1 MVGEYVALHCF
12 EFQRFGDIRVWV
24 ARAGRARVGGLT
36 RPWHRER
43 ERERERKKSLIHH
56 RRGGPSGRPKSPW
69 GRELHVKINSSNVN
83 PGMFD

>member
-1 MVGEYVALHCF
+1 MNTLHCIVLSSNVLVTF
-12 EFQRFGDIRVWV
+12 VFGWRGRGAPELVGS
-24 ARAGRARVGGLT
+24 RAHGT
-36 RPWHRER
+36 ER

-69 GRELHVKINSSNVN
+69 GRELHVEINSSNVN